1 MGFNFKVAQRKVVSS
16 FHCGSGADT
25 GKGVDGDDDEG
36 ERGRRGLMPEATSLA
51 KPNSTQTARTNNSA

>member
-25 GKGVDGDDDEG
+25 GKGVDGDDVGWRLGEEG
-36 ERGRRGLMPEATSLA
+36 AY
-51 KPNSTQTARTNNSA
+51 ARSNLIG